1 MISSA
6 IFGIENNGLLGITAL
21 LTGVAL
27 VFLALWIAKLIS
39 PRSFNP
45 QKG

>member
-1 MISSA
+1 MITTA

-27 VFLALWIAKLIS
+27 VALALWIAKLIEFLQ
-39 PRSFNP
+39 PP
-45 QKG
+45 EG

>member
-21 LTGVAL
+21 LTGAAL
-27 VFLALWIAKLIS
+27 VFLALDK
-39 PRSFNP
+39 PP
-45 QKG
+45 QPQFI